1 MNKEWINCSCHFAI
15 AIFISAQI
23 FEFIALP
30 ILHVPIRYLPMMT
43 MRNVI
48 IETINSFLKPF
59 IRFSTLLIKQ
69 DDNHEQQNQ
78 CHHHPFFFF
87 KSFHKISPLK
97 IKRGF
102 GKGCCWKQGKKQQL
116 FWLLI
121 LARQVDVYCALS
133 YLLGCSKYLKTS
145 QNL

>member
-1 MNKEWINCSCHFAI
+1 MIAVKHFDIQDNLVKCNHKQVSQYLNKEWINCSCHFAI

-59 IRFSTLLIKQ
+59 IKFSTLLIKQ

-78 CHHHPFFFF
+78 CHHHPFF
-87 KSFHKISPLK
+87 
-97 IKRGF
+97 
-102 GKGCCWKQGKKQQL
+102 
-116 FWLLI
+116 LLQI
-121 LARQVDVYCALS
+121 FP
-133 YLLGCSKYLKTS
+133 
-145 QNL
+145 